1 MIRVGLVGIGAM
13 GNVHFKAYKNVEEAE
28 VVAVAD
34 PRMDMAKEKVADE
47 SIKIYATMEEMME
60 NEELDM
66 IDICTP
72 SYMHAEMSIKALG
85 MGYHVLCEKPM
96 SISSKD
102 TQAMIDAA
110 EKSGKKFM
118 IAHVVRFMQPYE
130 YLKSVID
137 SGELGKVVHI
147 DMRRGSTIPGNS
159 WENWMQDIK
168 KSGGTPIDL
177 SIHDIDF
184 VQYVFGQPDKV
195 WGTYRQLNNKSD
207 CVVSNFTYGDFDI
220 TMTAGW
226 YKCTKPFK
234 AEYLA
239 IFEEGYIENIGD
251 DKVLKNGE
259 EISFEEAKEDDSEK
273 DLYITTGS
281 GYENEI
287 RYFVNCVINDEKTDR
302 VTLESSAASVKLVE
316 RILENTN
323 II

>member
-13 GNVHFKAYKNVEEAE
+13 GNVHYKAYKNVADAK

-34 PRMDMAKEKVADE
+34 VRTEMAKEKIGDDDVKLYT
-47 SIKIYATMEEMME
+47 SMEEMMA

-66 IDICTP
+66 IDICSP

-96 SISSKD
+96 SISSKE
-102 TQAMIDAA
+102 TQGMIEAA
-110 EKSGKKFM
+110 KKSGKKFM
-118 IAHVVRFMQPYE
+118 IAHVVRFMKPYE
-130 YLKSVID
+130 YLKSVVD
-137 SGELGKVVHI
+137 SGELGKLVHI
-147 DMRRGSTIPGNS
+147 DMRRGSTIPSNS

-184 VQYVFGQPDKV
+184 VQYVFGQPKEV
-195 WGTYRQLNNKSD
+195 WGTYRQLKNKSD
-207 CVVSNFTYGDFDI
+207 CVVSNFTYDDFDI

-239 IFEEGYIENIGD
+239 IFEEGYIESIGD
-251 DKVLKNGE
+251 DLLKNGE
-259 EISFEEAKEDDSEK
+259 PVVFDENKQEGDDK
-273 DLYITTGS
+273 DLYIISDS

-287 RYFVNCVINDEKTDR
+287 RYFVNCIINDTNPDK
-302 VTLESSAASVKLVE
+302 VTPESSEASVKLVE
-316 RILENTN
+316 RILENTHKL
-323 II
+323 

>member
-13 GNVHFKAYKNVEEAE
+13 GNVHYKAYKNVADAK

-34 PRMDMAKEKVADE
+34 VRTEMAKEKIGDDDVKLYT
-47 SIKIYATMEEMME
+47 SMEEMMA

-66 IDICTP
+66 IDICSP

-96 SISSKD
+96 SISSKE
-102 TQAMIDAA
+102 TKGMIEAA
-110 EKSGKKFM
+110 KKSGKKFM
-118 IAHVVRFMQPYE
+118 IAHVVRFMKPYE
-130 YLKSVID
+130 YLKSIVD
-137 SGELGKVVHI
+137 SGELGKLVHI

-159 WENWMQDIK
+159 WENWMQDVK

-184 VQYVFGQPDKV
+184 VQYVFGQPKEV
-195 WGTYRQLNNKSD
+195 WGTYRQLKNKSD
-207 CVVSNFTYGDFDI
+207 CVVSSFTYDDFDI

-239 IFEEGYIENIGD
+239 IFEEGYIESIGD
-251 DKVLKNGE
+251 DLLKNGE
-259 EISFEEAKEDDSEK
+259 PVVFDENKQEGDDK
-273 DLYITTGS
+273 DLYIITDS

-287 RYFVNCVINDEKTDR
+287 RYFVNCIINDTNPDK
-302 VTLESSAASVKLVE
+302 VTPESSEASVKLVE
-316 RILENTN
+316 RILENTHKL
-323 II
+323 

>member
-13 GNVHFKAYKNVEEAE
+13 GNVHYKAYKNVSDAK

-34 PRMDMAKEKVADE
+34 VRTEMAKEKIGDDDVKLYT
-47 SIKIYATMEEMME
+47 SMEEMMAS
-60 NEELDM
+60 EELDM
-66 IDICTP
+66 IDICLP
-72 SYMHAEMSIKALG
+72 SYMHQEASIKALEK
-85 MGYHVLCEKPM
+85 GYHVLCEKPM

-102 TQAMIDAA
+102 TQSMIDAA
-110 EKSGKKFM
+110 KKSGKKFM
-118 IAHVVRFMQPYE
+118 IAHVVRFMKPYE
-130 YLKSVID
+130 YLKSIVD

-184 VQYVFGQPDKV
+184 VQYVFGEPKEV
-195 WGTYRQLNNKSD
+195 WGTYRQLKNKSD
-207 CVVSNFTYGDFDI
+207 CVVSNFTYDDFDI

-239 IFEEGYIENIGD
+239 IFEEGYIESIGD
-251 DKVLKNGE
+251 DLLKNGE
-259 EISFEEAKEDDSEK
+259 PVEVETEQAGDDK
-273 DLYITTGS
+273 DLYIITDS

-287 RYFVNCVINDEKTDR
+287 RYFVNCIINDTNPDK
-302 VTLESSAASVKLVE
+302 VTPESSEASVKLVE
-316 RILENTN
+316 RILENTHKL
-323 II
+323 